1 LQRTAVRVL
10 PNGLSE
16 RLDHR
21 IIRVLDDRGVRSQ
34 AVQAMVY
41 DPEES
46 YVDVRRARVRRA
58 DGSVEEIGDASV
70 VSLTEAGYRMFY
82 DQRQQRVTFNGLRVG
97 DTLEV
102 AFVRRDT
109 AARNKFDDYF
119 GELVPLDDT
128 LPTRRR
134 EYVLEAPATR
144 ALVFNQ
150 PVDAKPGP
158 GGTTVYR

>member
-1 LQRTAVRVL
+1 
-10 PNGLSE
+10 
-16 RLDHR
+16 
-21 IIRVLDDRGVRSQ
+21 VLDDRGVRSQ
-34 AVQAMVY
+34 AVQAMVF

-150 PVDAKPGP
+150 PVEPSPGP
-158 GGTTVYR
+158 AG